1 MVKPER
7 SRKRYDHSACE
18 MLVAPKCDQVGL
30 WCVPHRRWI
39 KWLGRRDQEIVREM
53 DVAWL
58 DPAPDWVLRY
68 GRRDRVRVRA
78 QDLFQ

>member
-1 MVKPER
+1 MVKPKR
-7 SRKRYDHSACE
+7 SRKKYDHSACE

-78 QDLFQ
+78 QDLFR